1 MDRAHGAIDGSIGKL
16 NQEREQCAMPTKSRS
31 KNTRSGGGKKSS
43 ATAKRRDTTSR
54 SNSSTSTSPS
64 SVSTPRWKQPRTV
77 REFASQVN
85 AVASRVL
92 NGEIDLD
99 VARTFSGLA
108 RVVAQSVSSEVT
120 RSRFAKQ
127 TPDMSFDA
135 NDVLLDEE

>member
-1 MDRAHGAIDGSIGKL
+1 ML
-16 NQEREQCAMPTKSRS
+16 TKSRS
-31 KNTRSGGGKKSS
+31 KNTRSAGSEKSS
-43 ATAKRRDTTSR
+43 ATAKRPDTMSPST
-54 SNSSTSTSPS
+54 SSTSTSPS
-64 SVSTPRWKQPRTV
+64 SGSTPRWKQPRTV

-127 TPDMSFDA
+127 TPDMSFDSD
-135 NDVLLDEE
+135 DVLLDEESNDDTR